1 MAKKKLLN
9 ESQVRRFMGLAGL
22 GALSENMSSS
32 MYEEDKMNEAGAM
45 YEEDEDMDMEDDK
58 DMDMDMEAEGT
69 VELEQDDVEVLA
81 DLAEKLPSIVA
92 KLQGDDM
99 DMEAGD
105 DMDMEAG
112 DDMDMGGDDAG
123 EEDADMPMDMGD
135 EDEEAEGDA
144 EEVISEALKG
154 VNLQL
159 SNKEIVN
166 EVARRVAKR
175 ILKAKAAQKNL
186 DEALG
191 NRRTRRPIRRSK
203 K

>member
-1 MAKKKLLN
+1 MAKKKLLK

-22 GALSENMSSS
+22 GALSENMSS
-32 MYEEDKMNEAGAM
+32 AM
-45 YEEDEDMDMEDDK
+45 YEDEMEEDMHAEDMHEADEPEMED
-58 DMDMDMEAEGT
+58 DMEAEGT

-81 DLAEKLPSIVA
+81 DLAEKLPGIVA

-105 DMDMEAG
+105 DMDMGDMDADMDMGDMGGEAEG
-112 DDMDMGGDDAG
+112 SEMDDMDM
-123 EEDADMPMDMGD
+123 ADD

-144 EEVISEALKG
+144 EEVIGEALKG

-175 ILKAKAAQKNL
+175 ILKAKAAQKKM

-191 NRRTRRPIRRSK
+191 NKRTRRPIRRSK